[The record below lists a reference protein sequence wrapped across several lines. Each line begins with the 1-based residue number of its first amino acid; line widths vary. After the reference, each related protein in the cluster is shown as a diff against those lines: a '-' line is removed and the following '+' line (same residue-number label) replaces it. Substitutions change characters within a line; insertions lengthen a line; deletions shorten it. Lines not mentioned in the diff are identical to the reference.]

1 MSKTLY
7 DDPSPFDKGYRAFW
21 DGRGPG
27 MGAERSKGWL
37 AAHADY
43 QAEEAD
49 LAEERQLQHD
59 IRYGLL

>member
-7 DDPSPFDKGYRAFW
+7 NEQSPFGEGYRAFFH
-21 DGRGPG
+21 GHGPG
-27 MGAERSKGWL
+27 RGAERSKGWL
-37 AAHADY
+37 AAHDDY
-43 QAEEAD
+43 QAEQAD